1 MKAEGA
7 EGGVRGVA
15 EDGLPLRK
23 PVLGDPKEE
32 LRVLGGSPRREIA
45 LAVVRILLRPRARLA
60 LALGRRLA
68 LRPLGLHAGEAEGRQ
83 RRQRRAALSRVD
95 GGGGRRGEARA
106 LLGDGVVEAAEGD
119 EVGDERAACG
129 EDPLAEP
136 LLD

>member
-1 MKAEGA
+1 M
-7 EGGVRGVA
+7 
-15 EDGLPLRK
+15 
-23 PVLGDPKEE
+23 LGDPKEE

-45 LAVVRILLRPRARLA
+45 LAVVRVLLRLAHLA

-83 RRQRRAALSRVD
+83 RRQRRAALRRVD
-95 GGGGRRGEARA
+95 GGGGRRGEAVA

-119 EVGDERAACG
+119 EVGDERAARG